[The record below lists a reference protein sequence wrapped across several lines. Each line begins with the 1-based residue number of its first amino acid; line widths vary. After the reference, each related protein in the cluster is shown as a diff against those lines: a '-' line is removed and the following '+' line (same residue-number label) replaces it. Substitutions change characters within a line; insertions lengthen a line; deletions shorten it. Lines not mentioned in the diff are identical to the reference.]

1 MLFYY
6 KMQQKLITNSVTF
19 FVLQNAAVLLKDATV
34 ITKCVNTQ
42 DKTDIYFR
50 EFMKDKTLHY

>member
-34 ITKCVNTQ
+34 ITKYGDFFTKCDSYYEIRQRV
-42 DKTDIYFR
+42 YER
-50 EFMKDKTLHY
+50 

>member
-1 MLFYY
+1 
-6 KMQQKLITNSVTF
+6 MQQKLITNSVTF